1 MPNVTVAS
9 VEYKRLKKET
19 SRLASMANKRLARLE
34 SNNLTMMPAY
44 MAWESNGSIKFSVK
58 GKTYNQLQ
66 SEYWR
71 VKKFIDDRTS
81 TVREANAFLKRM
93 AEATGIQYGSLDELK
108 QSSAMFFELASKIEQ
123 YNRTIDESVRAMD
136 YQRIWS
142 EINQYIRVDD
152 INLAE
157 ATDSNELLQGYIDYM
172 NRLVPVEGG
181 AQEGFSL
188 DGEHFEFVTI

>member
-71 VKKFIDDRTS
+71 VKHFLDERTS
-81 TVREANAFLKRM
+81 TVRQANAFLKQM

-142 EINQYIRVDD
+142 EIHNYIRDDD
-152 INLAE
+152 ISLVD

>member
-142 EINQYIRVDD
+142 EIHQYIRVDD

-172 NRLVPVEGG
+172 NNLVPVEGG

>member
-19 SRLASMANKRLARLE
+19 SRLASMANKRLDRLE

-44 MAWESNGSIKFSVK
+44 MSWQSNGSIRFSVK

-71 VKKFIDDRTS
+71 VKHFLDDRTS
-81 TVREANAFLKRM
+81 TVRQANAYLKEM
-93 AEATGIQYGSLDELK
+93 AENTGLHYGSLEELK
-108 QSSAMFFELASKIEQ
+108 NASAMFFELASKIEQ
-123 YNRTIDESVRAMD
+123 YNRTIDTSVRAMD

-142 EINQYIRVDD
+142 EIHNYIRDDD
-152 INLAE
+152 ISLAD
-157 ATDSNELLQGYIDYM
+157 ATDSDELLQGYIDYM
-172 NRLVPVEGG
+172 NNLVPVEGG
-181 AQEGFSL
+181 IQEGFSL
-188 DGEHFEFVTI
+188 DGTHFEFVTI

>member
-34 SNNLTMMPAY
+34 SNNLTMMPSY
-44 MAWESNGSIKFSVK
+44 MSWQANGAIRFSVK

-71 VKKFIDDRTS
+71 VKHFLDERTS
-81 TVREANAFLKRM
+81 TVRQANAFLKEM
-93 AEATGIQYGSLDELK
+93 ADNIGLHYGSLEELK
-108 QSSAMFFELASKIEQ
+108 NASAMFFELASKIEQ
-123 YNRTIDESVRAMD
+123 YNRTIDSSVRAMD

-142 EINQYIRVDD
+142 EIHNYIRDDD
-152 INLAE
+152 ISLAD

-172 NRLVPVEGG
+172 NNLVPVEGG
-181 AQEGFSL
+181 TQEGFSL
-188 DGEHFEFVTI
+188 DGTHFEFVTI

>member
-19 SRLASMANKRLARLE
+19 SRLASMANKRLDRLE

-44 MAWESNGSIKFSVK
+44 MAWESNGSIRFSVK

-71 VKKFIDDRTS
+71 IKHFLDDRTS
-81 TVREANAFLKRM
+81 TVRQANAYLKEM
-93 AEATGIQYGSLDELK
+93 ANNIGLRYGSLEELK
-108 QSSAMFFELASKIEQ
+108 DASAMFFELASKIEQ

-142 EINQYIRVDD
+142 EIHNYIRDDD
-152 INLAE
+152 ISLAD

-172 NRLVPVEGG
+172 NNLVPVEGG
-181 AQEGFSL
+181 RQEGFSL
-188 DGEHFEFVTI
+188 DGTHFEFVTI

>member
-71 VKKFIDDRTS
+71 VKHFLDERTS
-81 TVREANAFLKRM
+81 TVRQANAFLKQM

-142 EINQYIRVDD
+142 EIHNYIRDDD
-152 INLAE
+152 ISLAD

>member
-19 SRLASMANKRLARLE
+19 SRLASMANKRLDRLE
-34 SNNLTMMPAY
+34 NNNLTMMPSY
-44 MAWESNGSIKFSVK
+44 MSWQANGAIRFSVK

-71 VKKFIDDRTS
+71 VKHFLDERTS
-81 TVREANAFLKRM
+81 TVRQANAFLKEM
-93 AEATGIQYGSLDELK
+93 ANNIGLRYGSLEELK
-108 QSSAMFFELASKIEQ
+108 DASAMFFELASKIEQ
-123 YNRTIDESVRAMD
+123 YNRTIDSSVRAMD

-142 EINQYIRVDD
+142 EIHNYIRDDD
-152 INLAE
+152 ISLAD

-172 NRLVPVEGG
+172 NNLVQVEGG
-181 AQEGFSL
+181 TQEGFSL
-188 DGEHFEFVTI
+188 DGTHFEFVTI

>member
-142 EINQYIRVDD
+142 EIHQYIRVDD

>member
-19 SRLASMANKRLARLE
+19 SRLASMANKRLDRLE
-34 SNNLTMMPAY
+34 SNNLTMMPSY
-44 MAWESNGSIKFSVK
+44 MSWQANGAIRFSVK

-71 VKKFIDDRTS
+71 VKHFLDERTS
-81 TVREANAFLKRM
+81 TVRQANAFLKEM
-93 AEATGIQYGSLDELK
+93 ANNIGLHYGSLEELK
-108 QSSAMFFELASKIEQ
+108 NASAMFFELASKIEQ
-123 YNRTIDESVRAMD
+123 YNRTIDTSVRAMD

-142 EINQYIRVDD
+142 EIHNYIRDDD
-152 INLAE
+152 ISLAD

-172 NRLVPVEGG
+172 NNLVPVEGG
-181 AQEGFSL
+181 IQEGFSL
-188 DGEHFEFVTI
+188 DGTNFEFVTI

>member
-9 VEYKRLKKET
+9 VEYRRLKQET

-44 MAWESNGSIKFSVK
+44 QAWESNGAIKFSVK

-71 VKKFIDDRTS
+71 IKHFLDDRTS
-81 TVREANAFLKRM
+81 TVRQANAYLKEM
-93 AEATGIQYGSLDELK
+93 AANIGISYGSLDELK
-108 QSSAMFFELASKIEQ
+108 RSSAMFFELASKIEQ

-142 EINQYIRVDD
+142 EIHQYIRDDD

-157 ATDSNELLQGYIDYM
+157 AQSVEDLLEGYLDYM
-172 NRLVPVEGG
+172 NNLVQVETGR
-181 AQEGFSL
+181 EGFSL
-188 DGEHFEFVTI
+188 DGENFEFIMI

>member
-19 SRLASMANKRLARLE
+19 SRLASMANKRLDRLE
-34 SNNLTMMPAY
+34 SNNLTMMPSY
-44 MAWESNGSIKFSVK
+44 MSWQSNGAIRFSVK

-71 VKKFIDDRTS
+71 VKHFLDDRTS
-81 TVREANAFLKRM
+81 TVRQANAYLKEM
-93 AEATGIQYGSLDELK
+93 ANNIGLRYGSLEELK
-108 QSSAMFFELASKIEQ
+108 DASAMFFELASKIEQ
-123 YNRTIDESVRAMD
+123 YNRTIDTSVRAMD

-142 EINQYIRVDD
+142 EIHNYIRDDD
-152 INLAE
+152 INLAD

-172 NRLVPVEGG
+172 NNLVPVEGG
-181 AQEGFSL
+181 IQEGFSL
-188 DGEHFEFVTI
+188 DGTNFEFVTI